1 MHVWRSLNIA
11 TIELRLPNVR
21 QTQTSEFWN
30 FLWLSVVFVPKTS
43 LMLIRIL
50 YSNFGRIYTGNP
62 LKSEILRRS
71 PISKVLWRSLLL
83 NCDDIIFRIN
93 SSNRFV
99 ILRTASMTCSHLN
112 ATLLF
117 LSDCGILQF
126 TLFPK
131 LEQTGTAHSLI
142 THLKS
147 TNELIILF
155 MIIVAQFYLFY
166 ISSYYLVFSLY
177 EYSIVLAIFASVLV
191 L

>member
-1 MHVWRSLNIA
+1 
-11 TIELRLPNVR
+11 
-21 QTQTSEFWN
+21 
-30 FLWLSVVFVPKTS
+30 
-43 LMLIRIL
+43 
-50 YSNFGRIYTGNP
+50 
-62 LKSEILRRS
+62 
-71 PISKVLWRSLLL
+71 
-83 NCDDIIFRIN
+83 
-93 SSNRFV
+93 
-99 ILRTASMTCSHLN
+99 MTCSHLN

-117 LSDCGILQF
+117 ISDCGILQF